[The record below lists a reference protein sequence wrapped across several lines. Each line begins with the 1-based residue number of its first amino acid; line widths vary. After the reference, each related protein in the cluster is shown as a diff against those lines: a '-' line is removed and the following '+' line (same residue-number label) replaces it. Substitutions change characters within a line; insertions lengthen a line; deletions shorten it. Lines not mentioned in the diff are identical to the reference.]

1 MTIPTGFVKS
11 TIQAPSAASS
21 RARSAIESTT
31 GTVRSAFARPPAPVV
46 SWPTQP
52 HASGTVSSESRA
64 CWPPTRIWTSTKSA
78 AVEGAVEIVRQ
89 RQSAREPAALE
100 HPSCEPADDLEPL
113 RVDVLQDELRHVE
126 PLALAREP
134 GDELR
139 RVGRA
144 AADDRDLHPFTPV
157 RVTPST
163 NARCARKKTMIT
175 GAMKSSVAAM
185 VRFHCTW

>member
-11 TIQAPSAASS
+11 TIHASWAESS
-21 RARSAIESTT
+21 RTRSAISSTT
-31 GTVRSAFARPPAPVV
+31 GTVRSALASPPAPVV

-52 HASGTVSSESRA
+52 QASGTVSSESRA
-64 CWPPTRIWTSTKSA
+64 CCPPTRICTSTKSA
-78 AVEGAVEIVRQ
+78 PSTARSRSSVKVNPPPNPPRSSIRPASPPTTSSR
-89 RQSAREPAALE
+89 SASM
-100 HPSCEPADDLEPL
+100 SCSTKLGHVQPL
-113 RVDVLQDELRHVE
+113 R
-126 PLALAREP
+126 LARQP
-134 GDELR
+134 GDELG

-157 RVTPST
+157 KVTPST
-163 NARCARKKTMIT
+163 NAFCARKKMTIT